1 VVIDLS
7 MLVLV
12 VPLVAGIASGFLLR
26 GKIRFDL
33 SKLTFGVILVLI
45 FCLGFAIG
53 SSNELL
59 ASFPSVGVSAFVLAL
74 LAIGFSVLFVALV
87 RRRLRL

>member
-1 VVIDLS
+1 VINLS
-7 MLVLV
+7 MLILV
-12 VPLVAGIASGFLLR
+12 VPLVVGVVVGFLLR
-26 GKIRFDL
+26 DKKRVNL

-45 FCLGFAIG
+45 FCLGFSIG
-53 SSNELL
+53 SNNELL